1 MHITNQALDMNKQA
15 HMISALAG
23 INPVAAALCTQE
35 VLQCASQITS
45 FMYVGTSGW
54 SSQAG
59 APHHDPL
66 RVLDITFLEIS
77 SSASYASARCIVRT
91 EEPGERR

>member
-1 MHITNQALDMNKQA
+1 
-15 HMISALAG
+15 MISALAG

-45 FMYVGTSGW
+45 FIYVGTSGW

-59 APHHDPL
+59 APHHAPI
-66 RVLDITFLEIS
+66 RVLDITCLEIS
-77 SSASYASARCIVRT
+77 SSASYYASARCIVRT
-91 EEPGERR
+91 EEPGERK